1 MQEEIERRTIAVSLT
16 AGKLTARTLARAL
29 AAALRQIRQQ
39 RRAALTPQGRQ
50 SVKKLMNHGVNTSRI
65 PLDGSTRLF
74 DRVARKYNV
83 DYAFR
88 KVGPKQ
94 YRLFFKA
101 GQADA
106 ITDCF
111 AEYTKRMMKKERRPS
126 VLKRLGRANEA
137 VARQRPRRETGAPEK
152 SQDFLG
158 RGGAREQ
165 TQFSPRGVNEVKR
178 TLRRRGEA
186 VHDR

>member
-1 MQEEIERRTIAVSLT
+1 MQEDIERRAIAVSLT

-29 AAALRQIRQQ
+29 AAAMRQIQQ
-39 RRAALTPQGRQ
+39 RRRAARTPQGRQ

-101 GQADA
+101 GQAAA

-137 VARQRPRRETGAPEK
+137 AARQRPR
-152 SQDFLG
+152 
-158 RGGAREQ
+158 EQ
-165 TQFSPRGVNEVKR
+165 ERKR
-178 TLRRRGEA
+178 EA

>member
-1 MQEEIERRTIAVSLT
+1 MDARGSRTPAIAISLT
-16 AGKLTARTLARAL
+16 AGKLTARTLAQAL
-29 AAALRQIRQQ
+29 SAALRQIRQQ

-50 SVKKLMNHGVNTSRI
+50 SVKKLMNHGVNVSGI

-83 DYAFR
+83 DYAFC
-88 KVGPKQ
+88 KIDPKQ

-111 AEYTKRMMKKERRPS
+111 AEYTKRMMRKDAALCAETDGTGQRRI
-126 VLKRLGRANEA
+126 
-137 VARQRPRRETGAPEK
+137 ARQRPREQERKREA
-152 SQDFLG
+152 
-158 RGGAREQ
+158 AR
-165 TQFSPRGVNEVKR
+165 K
-178 TLRRRGEA
+178 
-186 VHDR
+186 

>member
-1 MQEEIERRTIAVSLT
+1 MQEEVERRAIAISLT
-16 AGKLTARTLARAL
+16 AGKLTARTLAQAL
-29 AAALRQIRQQ
+29 SVALRQIRQQ

-50 SVKKLMNHGVNTSRI
+50 SVKKLMNHGVNTNGI

-83 DYAFR
+83 DYAFH

-111 AEYTKRMMKKERRPS
+111 AEYTKRMMRKERRPS
-126 VLKRLGRANEA
+126 VLKRMERVNGAI
-137 VARQRPRRETGAPEK
+137 ARQRPR
-152 SQDFLG
+152 
-158 RGGAREQ
+158 EQ
-165 TQFSPRGVNEVKR
+165 ERKR
-178 TLRRRGEA
+178 EA
-186 VHDR
+186 VRSDR

>member
-74 DRVARKYNV
+74 DRIARKYYV

-137 VARQRPRRETGAPEK
+137 VARQRPRKQER
-152 SQDFLG
+152 
-158 RGGAREQ
+158 
-165 TQFSPRGVNEVKR
+165 KR
-178 TLRRRGEA
+178 EA

>member
-1 MQEEIERRTIAVSLT
+1 MQEDIERRAIAVSLT

-29 AAALRQIRQQ
+29 AAAMRQIQQ
-39 RRAALTPQGRQ
+39 RRRAARTPQGRQ
-50 SVKKLMNHGVNTSRI
+50 SVKKLMNHGVNTGRI

-137 VARQRPRRETGAPEK
+137 AARQRPR
-152 SQDFLG
+152 
-158 RGGAREQ
+158 EQ
-165 TQFSPRGVNEVKR
+165 ERKR
-178 TLRRRGEA
+178 EA

>member
-1 MQEEIERRTIAVSLT
+1 
-16 AGKLTARTLARAL
+16 
-29 AAALRQIRQQ
+29 
-39 RRAALTPQGRQ
+39 
-50 SVKKLMNHGVNTSRI
+50 MNHGVNTNRI

-74 DRVARKYNV
+74 DRVARKWGV

-137 VARQRPRRETGAPEK
+137 AARQRPR
-152 SQDFLG
+152 
-158 RGGAREQ
+158 EQ
-165 TQFSPRGVNEVKR
+165 ERKR
-178 TLRRRGEA
+178 EA

>member
-1 MQEEIERRTIAVSLT
+1 MQEEVERRAIAISLT
-16 AGKLTARTLARAL
+16 AGKLTARTLAKAL
-29 AAALRQIRQQ
+29 SAALQLIRQR

-65 PLDGSTRLF
+65 PLDGNTRLF
-74 DRVARKYNV
+74 DRIARKYNV

-111 AEYTKRMMKKERRPS
+111 AEYTKRMMRKERRPS
-126 VLKRLGRANEA
+126 VLKRMERVNGAI
-137 VARQRPRRETGAPEK
+137 ARQRPRQHERE
-152 SQDFLG
+152 
-158 RGGAREQ
+158 R
-165 TQFSPRGVNEVKR
+165 
-178 TLRRRGEA
+178 EA

>member
-1 MQEEIERRTIAVSLT
+1 M
-16 AGKLTARTLARAL
+16 
-29 AAALRQIRQQ
+29 
-39 RRAALTPQGRQ
+39 TPQGRQ

-74 DRVARKYNV
+74 DRIARKYNV

-111 AEYTKRMMKKERRPS
+111 AEYTKRMMKKERQPS
-126 VLKRLGRANEA
+126 VRKQLGRANEA
-137 VARQRPRRETGAPEK
+137 AARQRPREQEHKREII
-152 SQDFLG
+152 
-158 RGGAREQ
+158 
-165 TQFSPRGVNEVKR
+165 
-178 TLRRRGEA
+178 
-186 VHDR
+186 HDR

>member
-1 MQEEIERRTIAVSLT
+1 MQEEVERRAIAISLT
-16 AGKLTARTLARAL
+16 AGRLTARTLAQAL
-29 AAALRQIRQQ
+29 SAALRQIQQQ

-50 SVKKLMNHGVNTSRI
+50 SVKKLMNHGVNTNVI
-65 PLDGSTRLF
+65 PLDGNTRLF
-74 DRVARKYNV
+74 DRMARKYNV

-111 AEYTKRMMKKERRPS
+111 AEYTKRMMRKERRPS
-126 VLKRLGRANEA
+126 VLKRMERVNGAI
-137 VARQRPRRETGAPEK
+137 ARQRPR
-152 SQDFLG
+152 
-158 RGGAREQ
+158 EQ
-165 TQFSPRGVNEVKR
+165 ERKR
-178 TLRRRGEA
+178 EA
-186 VHDR
+186 VRSDR

>member
-1 MQEEIERRTIAVSLT
+1 MQEDIERRAIAVSLT

-29 AAALRQIRQQ
+29 AAAMRQIQQ
-39 RRAALTPQGRQ
+39 RRRAARTPQGRQ

-137 VARQRPRRETGAPEK
+137 AARQRPR
-152 SQDFLG
+152 
-158 RGGAREQ
+158 EQ
-165 TQFSPRGVNEVKR
+165 ERKR
-178 TLRRRGEA
+178 EA

>member
-1 MQEEIERRTIAVSLT
+1 MQEEVERRAIAVSLT

-29 AAALRQIRQQ
+29 SAVLHQIREQ

-50 SVKKLMNHGVNTSRI
+50 SVKKLMNHGVNVSRI

-83 DYAFR
+83 DYAFY

-111 AEYTKRMMKKERRPS
+111 SEYTQKRMKKEHRPS

-137 VARQRPRRETGAPEK
+137 AARQRPHEQERKREA
-152 SQDFLG
+152 
-158 RGGAREQ
+158 A
-165 TQFSPRGVNEVKR
+165 
-178 TLRRRGEA
+178 
-186 VHDR
+186 HDR

>member
-1 MQEEIERRTIAVSLT
+1 MQEEIERRTIAISVT

-29 AAALRQIRQQ
+29 SAALRQIRQQ

-88 KVGPKQ
+88 KVGSKQ
-94 YRLFFKA
+94 YRLFFKT
-101 GQADA
+101 GQVDA

-111 AEYTKRMMKKERRPS
+111 AEYTKRIMKKEQRPS

-137 VARQRPRRETGAPEK
+137 AARQRPR
-152 SQDFLG
+152 
-158 RGGAREQ
+158 EQ
-165 TQFSPRGVNEVKR
+165 ERKR
-178 TLRRRGEA
+178 EA

>member
-1 MQEEIERRTIAVSLT
+1 MQEDIERRAIAVSLT

-29 AAALRQIRQQ
+29 AAAMRQIQQ
-39 RRAALTPQGRQ
+39 RRRAARTPQGRQ

-111 AEYTKRMMKKERRPS
+111 AEYTKRMMRKERRPS
-126 VLKRLGRANEA
+126 VLKRMERVNGAI
-137 VARQRPRRETGAPEK
+137 ARQRPRQHER
-152 SQDFLG
+152 
-158 RGGAREQ
+158 
-165 TQFSPRGVNEVKR
+165 KR
-178 TLRRRGEA
+178 EA

>member
-1 MQEEIERRTIAVSLT
+1 MQEDIERRTVAIFLT
-16 AGKLTARTLARAL
+16 AGKLTARTLAKAIS
-29 AAALRQIRQQ
+29 AALRQIRQQ

-50 SVKKLMNHGVNTSRI
+50 SVKKLMNHGVNTNRI
-65 PLDGSTRLF
+65 PLDGSIRLF
-74 DRVARKYNV
+74 DRVARKWGV

-137 VARQRPRRETGAPEK
+137 AARQRPR
-152 SQDFLG
+152 
-158 RGGAREQ
+158 EQ
-165 TQFSPRGVNEVKR
+165 ERKR
-178 TLRRRGEA
+178 EA

>member
-1 MQEEIERRTIAVSLT
+1 MQEEVERRAIAISLT
-16 AGKLTARTLARAL
+16 AGKLTARTLAQAL
-29 AAALRQIRQQ
+29 SAALRQIRQQ

-50 SVKKLMNHGVNTSRI
+50 SVKKLMNHGVNVSGI

-83 DYAFR
+83 DYAFC
-88 KVGPKQ
+88 KIDPKQ

-111 AEYTKRMMKKERRPS
+111 AEYTKRMMRKERRPS
-126 VLKRLGRANEA
+126 VLKRMERVNGAI
-137 VARQRPRRETGAPEK
+137 ARQRPREQERKREA
-152 SQDFLG
+152 
-158 RGGAREQ
+158 AR
-165 TQFSPRGVNEVKR
+165 R
-178 TLRRRGEA
+178 
-186 VHDR
+186 DR

>member
-1 MQEEIERRTIAVSLT
+1 MDAGGSRTPAIAISLT
-16 AGKLTARTLARAL
+16 AGKLTARTLAQAL
-29 AAALRQIRQQ
+29 SAALRQIRQQ

-50 SVKKLMNHGVNTSRI
+50 SVKKLMNHGVNTNGI

-101 GQADA
+101 GQAACHYRLLCGIHQTDDA
-106 ITDCF
+106 ERAASLCAETDG
-111 AEYTKRMMKKERRPS
+111 TGQRRYRTP
-126 VLKRLGRANEA
+126 A
-137 VARQRPRRETGAPEK
+137 
-152 SQDFLG
+152 
-158 RGGAREQ
+158 
-165 TQFSPRGVNEVKR
+165 SP
-178 TLRRRGEA
+178 
-186 VHDR
+186 

>member
-1 MQEEIERRTIAVSLT
+1 MQEEVERRAIAISLT

-83 DYAFR
+83 DYAFH

-111 AEYTKRMMKKERRPS
+111 AEYTKRMMKTQERPS
-126 VLKRLGRANEA
+126 VLKRIEHEKQA
-137 VARQRPRRETGAPEK
+137 VRQHTHTRERK
-152 SQDFLG
+152 
-158 RGGAREQ
+158 RE
-165 TQFSPRGVNEVKR
+165 
-178 TLRRRGEA
+178 
-186 VHDR
+186 VHNR

>member
-1 MQEEIERRTIAVSLT
+1 
-16 AGKLTARTLARAL
+16 
-29 AAALRQIRQQ
+29 
-39 RRAALTPQGRQ
+39 
-50 SVKKLMNHGVNTSRI
+50 MNHGVNTSRV

-137 VARQRPRRETGAPEK
+137 AARQR
-152 SQDFLG
+152 L
-158 RGGAREQ
+158 REQ
-165 TQFSPRGVNEVKR
+165 EHKR
-178 TLRRRGEA
+178 EA

>member
-1 MQEEIERRTIAVSLT
+1 MQEDIERRAIAISLT
-16 AGKLTARTLARAL
+16 AGKLTARTLAKAL
-29 AAALRQIRQQ
+29 SAALRQIRQQ

-50 SVKKLMNHGVNTSRI
+50 SVKKLMNHGVNTNRI

-74 DRVARKYNV
+74 DRVARKWGV

-137 VARQRPRRETGAPEK
+137 AARQRPR
-152 SQDFLG
+152 
-158 RGGAREQ
+158 EQ
-165 TQFSPRGVNEVKR
+165 ERKR
-178 TLRRRGEA
+178 EA

>member
-1 MQEEIERRTIAVSLT
+1 MQEEVERRAIAISLT
-16 AGKLTARTLARAL
+16 AGKLTARTLAQAIS
-29 AAALRQIRQQ
+29 AALRQIRQQ
-39 RRAALTPQGRQ
+39 RRAAMTPQGRQ
-50 SVKKLMNHGVNTSRI
+50 SVKKLMNHGVNTNGI

-111 AEYTKRMMKKERRPS
+111 AEYTKRMMRKERRPS
-126 VLKRLGRANEA
+126 VLKRMERVNGAI
-137 VARQRPRRETGAPEK
+137 ARQRPRQHER
-152 SQDFLG
+152 
-158 RGGAREQ
+158 
-165 TQFSPRGVNEVKR
+165 KR
-178 TLRRRGEA
+178 EA

>member
-1 MQEEIERRTIAVSLT
+1 MQEDIERRAIAISLT
-16 AGKLTARTLARAL
+16 AGKLTARTLAKAL
-29 AAALRQIRQQ
+29 SAALRQIRQQ

-126 VLKRLGRANEA
+126 VLKPLGRANEA
-137 VARQRPRRETGAPEK
+137 AARQR
-152 SQDFLG
+152 L
-158 RGGAREQ
+158 REQ
-165 TQFSPRGVNEVKR
+165 ERKR
-178 TLRRRGEA
+178 EA

>member
-1 MQEEIERRTIAVSLT
+1 MQEEVERRAIAISLT
-16 AGKLTARTLARAL
+16 AGKLTAKTLARAL
-29 AAALRQIRQQ
+29 SAALRQIRQRQ
-39 RRAALTPQGRQ
+39 RASLTPQGRQ

-74 DRVARKYNV
+74 DRLARKYNV
-83 DYAFR
+83 DYAFH

-111 AEYTKRMMKKERRPS
+111 AEYTKRMMKKQERRPS
-126 VLKRLGRANEA
+126 VLKRIEHEKQA
-137 VARQRPRRETGAPEK
+137 ARQQTHTRERK
-152 SQDFLG
+152 W
-158 RGGAREQ
+158 
-165 TQFSPRGVNEVKR
+165 
-178 TLRRRGEA
+178 EA

>member
-1 MQEEIERRTIAVSLT
+1 MQEDIERRTVAIFLT
-16 AGKLTARTLARAL
+16 AGKLTARTLAKAIS
-29 AAALRQIRQQ
+29 AALRQIRQQ

-50 SVKKLMNHGVNTSRI
+50 SVKKLMNHGVNTNRI

-74 DRVARKYNV
+74 DRVARKWGV

-137 VARQRPRRETGAPEK
+137 AARQRPR
-152 SQDFLG
+152 
-158 RGGAREQ
+158 EQ
-165 TQFSPRGVNEVKR
+165 ERKR
-178 TLRRRGEA
+178 EA

>member
-1 MQEEIERRTIAVSLT
+1 MQEDIERRAIAISLT
-16 AGKLTARTLARAL
+16 AGKLTARTLAKAL
-29 AAALRQIRQQ
+29 SAALRQIRQR

-74 DRVARKYNV
+74 DRLARKYNV

-88 KVGPKQ
+88 KIGPKQ

-111 AEYTKRMMKKERRPS
+111 AEYTKRMMKKQERRPS
-126 VLKRLGRANEA
+126 VLKQIEHEKQAVRQHTHTRERKREA
-137 VARQRPRRETGAPEK
+137 I
-152 SQDFLG
+152 
-158 RGGAREQ
+158 
-165 TQFSPRGVNEVKR
+165 
-178 TLRRRGEA
+178 
-186 VHDR
+186 HDR

>member
-1 MQEEIERRTIAVSLT
+1 MQEDIERRTIAVSLT
-16 AGKLTARTLARAL
+16 AAKLTARTLAKAL
-29 AAALRQIRQQ
+29 SAALRQIRQQ
-39 RRAALTPQGRQ
+39 RRTALTPQGRQ

-65 PLDGSTRLF
+65 PLDGNTRLF

-137 VARQRPRRETGAPEK
+137 VARQKP
-152 SQDFLG
+152 
-158 RGGAREQ
+158 REQ
-165 TQFSPRGVNEVKR
+165 ERKR
-178 TLRRRGEA
+178 EA

>member
-1 MQEEIERRTIAVSLT
+1 MQEEVERRAIAISLT
-16 AGKLTARTLARAL
+16 AGRLTAQTLAQAL
-29 AAALRQIRQQ
+29 SAALQLIRQQ

-50 SVKKLMNHGVNTSRI
+50 SVKKLMNHGVNVSGI

-88 KVGPKQ
+88 KVGSKQ

-111 AEYTKRMMKKERRPS
+111 AEYTKRMMRKERRPS
-126 VLKRLGRANEA
+126 VLKRMERVNGAI
-137 VARQRPRRETGAPEK
+137 ARQRPREHER
-152 SQDFLG
+152 
-158 RGGAREQ
+158 
-165 TQFSPRGVNEVKR
+165 KR
-178 TLRRRGEA
+178 EA
-186 VHDR
+186 VHER

>member
-1 MQEEIERRTIAVSLT
+1 MQEEIEHRTIAVSLT

-29 AAALRQIRQQ
+29 AAAMRQIQQ
-39 RRAALTPQGRQ
+39 RRRAARTPQGRQ

-137 VARQRPRRETGAPEK
+137 AARQRPR
-152 SQDFLG
+152 
-158 RGGAREQ
+158 EQ
-165 TQFSPRGVNEVKR
+165 EHKR
-178 TLRRRGEA
+178 EA

>member
-1 MQEEIERRTIAVSLT
+1 MQEEVERRAIAISLT
-16 AGKLTARTLARAL
+16 AGKLTARTLAQAL
-29 AAALRQIRQQ
+29 AAALRQIRQH
-39 RRAALTPQGRQ
+39 RRAARTPHGRQ
-50 SVKKLMNHGVNTSRI
+50 TVKKLMNHGVSTSGI

-74 DRVARKYNV
+74 DRVARKYHV

-126 VLKRLGRANEA
+126 VLKRLDRAKDA
-137 VARQRPRRETGAPEK
+137 AARQRPREQERKREMT
-152 SQDFLG
+152 
-158 RGGAREQ
+158 
-165 TQFSPRGVNEVKR
+165 
-178 TLRRRGEA
+178 
-186 VHDR
+186 HDR

>member
-1 MQEEIERRTIAVSLT
+1 MQEDIERRAIAISLT
-16 AGKLTARTLARAL
+16 AGKLTARTLAKAL
-29 AAALRQIRQQ
+29 SAALRQIRQQ

-50 SVKKLMNHGVNTSRI
+50 PVKKLMNHGANTSRI

-137 VARQRPRRETGAPEK
+137 AARQRPR
-152 SQDFLG
+152 
-158 RGGAREQ
+158 EQ
-165 TQFSPRGVNEVKR
+165 EHKR
-178 TLRRRGEA
+178 EA